1 MATDKKRIPKK
12 GSKAQYTV
20 QYVQYL
26 LYCKKNILK
35 NGLKMYI
42 LNSFVGVDHTE

>member
-1 MATDKKRIPKK
+1 MPIFRDSFFLFWMHSPSIL
-12 GSKAQYTV
+12 
-20 QYVQYL
+20 YVQYL